1 MKRINS
7 AVKYGTG
14 AALAALLTAQ
24 AYAVDVS
31 ADITAEGADITANG
45 GALIGLGLIMMG
57 IMIAYGMTKRGR
69 S

>member
-45 GALIGLGLIMMG
+45 TALIGLGLIMMG
-57 IMIAYGMTKRGR
+57 IMLAYGMTRKGR

>member
-14 AALAALLTAQ
+14 AALAAFLTAQ

-31 ADITAEGADITANG
+31 ADISAEGADITANG
-45 GALIGLGLIMMG
+45 TALIGLGLIMMG
-57 IMIAYGMTKRGR
+57 IMLAYGMTRKGR

>member
-31 ADITAEGADITANG
+31 ADIAAEGADITANG
-45 GALIGLGLIMMG
+45 TALIGLGLIMMG
-57 IMIAYGMTKRGR
+57 IMIAYGMTKKGR

>member
-14 AALAALLTAQ
+14 AALAALLSAQ
-24 AYAVDVS
+24 AFAVDVS
-31 ADITAEGADITANG
+31 ADIIAEGADITANG
-45 GALIGLGLIMMG
+45 TALIGLGLIMMG
-57 IMIAYGMTKRGR
+57 IMLAYGMTKKGR

>member
-7 AVKYGTG
+7 VVKYGTG

-45 GALIGLGLIMMG
+45 AALIGLGLIMMG
-57 IMIAYGMTKRGR
+57 IMIAYGMTKKGR

>member
-1 MKRINS
+1 MKRFKS

-14 AALAALLTAQ
+14 AAMAALLTAQ

-31 ADITAEGADITANG
+31 ADISAEGADITANG
-45 GALIGLGLIMMG
+45 TALIGLGLIMMG
-57 IMIAYGMTKRGR
+57 IMLAYGMTKKGR

>member
-31 ADITAEGADITANG
+31 ADITAEGGDITANG
-45 GALIGLGLIMMG
+45 AALIGLGLIMMG

>member
-14 AALAALLTAQ
+14 AAMAALLTAQ

-31 ADITAEGADITANG
+31 ADISAEGANITANG
-45 GALIGLGLIMMG
+45 TALIGLGLIMMG
-57 IMIAYGMTKRGR
+57 IMLAYGMTKKGR

>member
-45 GALIGLGLIMMG
+45 AALIGLGLIMMG

>member
-14 AALAALLTAQ
+14 AALAAVLTAQ

-45 GALIGLGLIMMG
+45 AALIGLGLIMMG
-57 IMIAYGMTKRGR
+57 IMIAYGMTKKGR

>member
-14 AALAALLTAQ
+14 AAISALLTAQ

-31 ADITAEGADITANG
+31 ADISAEGADITANG
-45 GALIGLGLIMMG
+45 TALIGLGLIMMG
-57 IMIAYGMTKRGR
+57 IMLAYSMTKKGR

>member
-1 MKRINS
+1 MKRFNS

-45 GALIGLGLIMMG
+45 AALIGLGLIMMG

>member
-1 MKRINS
+1 MKRMNS

-14 AALAALLTAQ
+14 AALAAFATTQ
-24 AYAVDVS
+24 AFAVDVS
-31 ADITAEGADITANG
+31 SQITAEGADITANG

-57 IMIAYGMTKRGR
+57 IMLAYSMTKKGR